1 MDGIRL
7 GAFLRVAPT
16 CTGSTSLQSLLSAWQ
31 LTAAT
36 DVVVVI
42 VNGDRHP
49 VGVVQGWHLAV
60 SLSTEPALGDMGV
73 EDMMG
78 PWRSPL
84 ICLSMDCTIDQF
96 QEWLLRLGQ
105 PMPPHIAL
113 VNPQQE
119 YVGLLDY
126 GAVIHHLMTAAPMK
140 TPTLELSLSELLEHL
155 PLPLCLQNQRGDI
168 LWQNSVW
175 QDNLGDVAWLD
186 RSTQPGE
193 LYYSCQDIF
202 GHFHTRADTR
212 ETSRQTSVWRVCG
225 LPVSAMILDPLA
237 PLLDSL
243 ELETT
248 ASELSELT
256 HLGRSPI
263 STRTDT
269 PIYWFLYGQ
278 AVPWGEKDIDEPCPE
293 EGLPSQIKELQQR
306 RLQQKN
312 FLLGLGHELKNPLTS
327 LLGLTQMLWREK
339 PSNQETYL
347 QLIEQSSWQLNR
359 LIHDWLDLTRAE
371 AGELELVWES
381 IAVGELWHRAFD
393 LAEQLYQRES
403 SAQSWFHRWQIEPHP
418 SITDVFADSLRLRQV
433 LAHVIGWMFRSG
445 ASLQAAGGRIESW
458 QDWIAIHL
466 WEQGQGIPHQQ
477 QPFLFQQCQLDRS
490 EVSVGLVLARQL
502 ARLHGGELSFISR
515 PGQGSE
521 WTVLLPAV
529 SDLSGLGTCSLVL
542 ILGTQADWLSSM
554 SHQLKDQGYGSLIAR
569 HPLEALEKLRQMN
582 PLAILVQPS
591 VFLPLSELAD
601 LLSHDLT
608 THPKP
613 FLIFSPEP
621 LSLPLPGLSRW
632 FEPETSAAEIAQYLR
647 QLQPDGNIGTPAK
660 AIPRDESDNN
670 PIPRTLTVLR
680 LGLMQDLPLQFC
692 RVLEAED
699 IEQAQLLAQI
709 WRPDVILW
717 DMPTAIAEVER
728 LAQYESLLALPLVT
742 LDTSVSRAASH
753 VSGLKVFPCLELSLL
768 PQVLTLAGR
777 LT

>member
-1 MDGIRL
+1 MMDEMRL
-7 GAFLRVAPT
+7 GAFVRVAPT
-16 CTGSTSLQSLLSAWQ
+16 CTVSTSLQALLSAWQ

-42 VNGDRHP
+42 VNGDRYP

-60 SLSTEPALGDMGV
+60 SLSTQPALGEMGV
-73 EDMMG
+73 EDMIG

-84 ICLSMDCTIDQF
+84 TCLSMDCTIDQF

-113 VNPQQE
+113 VNSQRE

-126 GAVIHHLMTAAPMK
+126 GTVIHHLMTAAPVK
-140 TPTLELSLSELLEHL
+140 APTLDLSLSQLLEHL
-155 PLPLCLQNQRGDI
+155 PLPFCLQNQRGDI
-168 LWQNSVW
+168 LWQNPVW
-175 QDNLGDVAWLD
+175 QENLGDVAWLAQ
-186 RSTQPGE
+186 STQPGE
-193 LYYSCQDIF
+193 LYYSCQDIL
-202 GHFHTRADTR
+202 GHSHARAEIR
-212 ETSRQTSVWRVCG
+212 ENTLKTSVWRVCG
-225 LPVSAMILDPLA
+225 LPVSATVLDPL
-237 PLLDSL
+237 
-243 ELETT
+243 ELEIT
-248 ASELSELT
+248 SLGLNS
-256 HLGRSPI
+256 LGRSPI
-263 STRTDT
+263 QTRSDVPT
-269 PIYWFLYGQ
+269 YWFLYGQ
-278 AVPWGEKDIDEPCPE
+278 EIPWHQTDIETDVKTDIDGPSP

-339 PSNQETYL
+339 PSNQEPYL

-371 AGELELVWES
+371 VGELELVWES
-381 IAVGELWHRAFD
+381 MPVGELWHRAVD
-393 LAEQLYQRES
+393 LAEQLYQREPP
-403 SAQSWFHRWQIEPHP
+403 AQDWFHRWQIEPHP
-418 SITDVFADSLRLRQV
+418 SITDVFGDSLRLRQV
-433 LAHVIGWMFRSG
+433 LAHVIGWIFRAG
-445 ASLQAAGGRIESW
+445 PSLQAAGGRIESW
-458 QDWIAIHL
+458 QDWIAIHI

-477 QPFLFQQCQLDRS
+477 QPFLLQQCQLDRS
-490 EVSVGLVLARQL
+490 GVSVGLVLARQL
-502 ARLHGGELSFISR
+502 ARLHGGELSFVSQ

-529 SDLSGLGTCSLVL
+529 SDLSGRGTWPLVL

-554 SHQLKDQGYGSLIAR
+554 GRQLRDQGYGSVIAR

-591 VFLPLSELAD
+591 VFLPLSDLAD
-601 LLSHDLT
+601 LLSHELRI
-608 THPKP
+608 HPKP
-613 FLIFSPEP
+613 LLIFSPEP
-621 LSLPLPGLSRW
+621 LSAPLLGPSRW
-632 FEPETSAAEIAQYLR
+632 FEPETSAAAIAPYLK
-647 QLQPDGNIGTPAK
+647 QWQPHGDSTSGKTS
-660 AIPRDESDNN
+660 PREKQDDLV
-670 PIPRTLTVLR
+670 PRPLTVLR
-680 LGLMQDLPLQFC
+680 LGLMRDLPLQFC

-709 WRPDVILW
+709 WQPDVVLW

-728 LAQYESLLALPLVT
+728 LDQYDSLLALPLVT
-742 LDTSVSRAASH
+742 LDSSVSRAASH
-753 VSGLKVFPCLELSLL
+753 VAGLKVFPCLELSLL